1 MRSHGKRRRPRISRA
16 LALARH
22 FARPGRMA
30 SRGFMIA
37 FAVFDSATIALSS
50 NAHGYS
56 PASPLDAFLLLFYG
70 EPERPPSSCFYVTV
84 PITWLMGQ
92 ALFFAFIACA
102 LFWATGGRGKQF
114 LLRAGSSRTW
124 WSSLYL
130 AVLAMTLARFL
141 TSLAVC
147 AAFPA
152 VSHLLSIEPGTGE
165 LSPVCSLGFSAQVA
179 LHMALSVLLPQIL
192 LVQLLAFL
200 SLYMGA
206 FWSFACVA
214 AFSAL
219 SAIAP
224 GALLFGDWSMLAR
237 NAICRS
243 GGLSPVVIEAFSFL
257 LCALL
262 WAIGALKV
270 ASRVELM

>member
-1 MRSHGKRRRPRISRA
+1 
-16 LALARH
+16 
-22 FARPGRMA
+22 MA
-30 SRGFMIA
+30 SRGLMIA
-37 FAVFDSATIALSS
+37 FVVFGSATIALSS

-70 EPERPPSSCFYVTV
+70 EPEHAPSSRFYVTV

-92 ALFFAFIACA
+92 VLFFAFIACA
-102 LFWATGGRGKQF
+102 LFWATGGRGRQF

-130 AVLAMTLARFL
+130 AAFAMTLARFL
-141 TSLAVC
+141 ISLAVC

-152 VSHLLSIEPGTGE
+152 VSHLLSIEPGAGE
-165 LSPVCSLGFSAQVA
+165 LSPICSLGSSDQVA
-179 LHMALSVLLPQIL
+179 LHLAFSVLLPQIL
-192 LVQLLAFL
+192 LAQLLAFL

-206 FWSFACVA
+206 FWSFACVT

-224 GALLFGDWSMLAR
+224 GTLLFGDWSMLAR
-237 NAICRS
+237 NAICS
-243 GGLSPVVIEAFSFL
+243 PGGISPVAIEALSFL

-262 WAIGALKV
+262 WAIGALRV
-270 ASRVELM
+270 TSRAELM

>member
-37 FAVFDSATIALSS
+37 FAVFDSAAIALSS

-70 EPERPPSSCFYVTV
+70 EPERAPSSRFYLTI

-102 LFWATGGRGKQF
+102 IFWATGGRGKQY

-124 WSSLYL
+124 WSPLYL

-192 LVQLLAFL
+192 LAQLLAFL

-237 NAICRS
+237 NAICCPD
-243 GGLSPVVIEAFSFL
+243 GISPVTIEAFSLL
-257 LCALL
+257 LCASL
-262 WAIGALKV
+262 WAIGALRV
-270 ASRVELM
+270 TSHVELM

>member
-1 MRSHGKRRRPRISRA
+1 
-16 LALARH
+16 
-22 FARPGRMA
+22 MA

-37 FAVFDSATIALSS
+37 FAVFDSAAIALSS

-56 PASPLDAFLLLFYG
+56 SASPLDAILLLFYG
-70 EPERPPSSCFYVTV
+70 EPEHAPSSRFYLTI

-102 LFWATGGRGKQF
+102 LFWATGSRGRQF
-114 LLRAGSSRTW
+114 LLRAGSSRVW
-124 WSSLYL
+124 WRSLCM
-130 AVLAMTLARFL
+130 AMLAMALARFL
-141 TSLAVC
+141 VSIAVC
-147 AAFPA
+147 TAFPA
-152 VSHLLSIEPGTGE
+152 VSHLLGIEPSVGRAFPIG
-165 LSPVCSLGFSAQVA
+165 SLGPSPQFA
-179 LHMALSVLLPQIL
+179 LHTIFSVLLPQIL
-192 LVQLLAFL
+192 LAQLLAFL

-219 SAIAP
+219 SALAP

-270 ASRVELM
+270 TSRVELM

>member
-1 MRSHGKRRRPRISRA
+1 MRSHDKRRRPRISRA

-70 EPERPPSSCFYVTV
+70 EPEHAPSSRFYLTI

-102 LFWATGGRGKQF
+102 IFWATGSRGKQY

-130 AVLAMTLARFL
+130 AVLAMTLERFL

-192 LVQLLAFL
+192 LAQLLAFL

-237 NAICRS
+237 NAICCPD
-243 GGLSPVVIEAFSFL
+243 GISPVTIEAFSLL
-257 LCALL
+257 LCALF
-262 WAIGALKV
+262 WAIGTLRV
-270 ASRVELM
+270 TSRVELM

>member
-1 MRSHGKRRRPRISRA
+1 M
-16 LALARH
+16 ALARH

-70 EPERPPSSCFYVTV
+70 EPEHAPSSRFYVTI

-102 LFWATGGRGKQF
+102 IFWATGSRGKQY

-192 LVQLLAFL
+192 LAQLLAFL

-237 NAICRS
+237 NAICCPD
-243 GGLSPVVIEAFSFL
+243 GISPVTIEAFSLL
-257 LCALL
+257 LCALF
-262 WAIGALKV
+262 WAIGTLRV
-270 ASRVELM
+270 TSRVELM

>member
-1 MRSHGKRRRPRISRA
+1 MRSNGKKYRPGISRV

-22 FARPGRMA
+22 FARPGSMA
-30 SRGFMIA
+30 TCGFMVA
-37 FAVFDSATIALSS
+37 FVVFDSATIALSS
-50 NAHGYS
+50 NAHGYF

-70 EPERPPSSCFYVTV
+70 EPEHAPSSRFYVTV
-84 PITWLMGQ
+84 PITWLIGQ
-92 ALFFAFIACA
+92 VLFFAFIACA
-102 LFWATGGRGKQF
+102 LFWATGGRGRQF
-114 LLRAGSSRTW
+114 LLQAGSSRTW

-130 AVLAMTLARFL
+130 AVLAMTLIRFL
-141 TSLAVC
+141 ISLAVC

-192 LVQLLAFL
+192 LAQLLAFL

-219 SAIAP
+219 SALAP
-224 GALLFGDWSMLAR
+224 GILLFGDWSMLAR

-257 LCALL
+257 LCALP
-262 WAIGALKV
+262 WAIGALRV
-270 ASRVELM
+270 TSRVELM

>member
-1 MRSHGKRRRPRISRA
+1 
-16 LALARH
+16 
-22 FARPGRMA
+22 MA
-30 SRGFMIA
+30 TRGFMIA
-37 FAVFDSATIALSS
+37 FVVFDSATIALSS
-50 NAHGYS
+50 NARGNS

-70 EPERPPSSCFYVTV
+70 EPEHAPSSRFYVTV

-92 ALFFAFIACA
+92 VLFFAFIACA
-102 LFWATGGRGKQF
+102 LFWATGGRGRQF

-130 AVLAMTLARFL
+130 AVLAMTLARL
-141 TSLAVC
+141 LISLAVC

-152 VSHLLSIEPGTGE
+152 VSHLLRIEPGTGE
-165 LSPVCSLGFSAQVA
+165 LSPVCSLGSSDQVA
-179 LHMALSVLLPQIL
+179 LHLAFSILLPQIL
-192 LVQLLAFL
+192 LAQFLAFL

-224 GALLFGDWSMLAR
+224 GTLLFGDWSMLAR
-237 NAICRS
+237 NAICCS
-243 GGLSPVVIEAFSFL
+243 GGLSPVAIEAFSVL

-262 WAIGALKV
+262 WAIGALRV
-270 ASRVELM
+270 TSRVELM

>member
-1 MRSHGKRRRPRISRA
+1 MRSHGKRHRPRISRA

-70 EPERPPSSCFYVTV
+70 EPEHAPSSRFYLTI

-92 ALFFAFIACA
+92 ALFFTFIACA
-102 LFWATGGRGKQF
+102 IFWATGSRGKQY

-130 AVLAMTLARFL
+130 AVLAMTLERFL

-165 LSPVCSLGFSAQVA
+165 LSPIGSLGFSAQVA

-192 LVQLLAFL
+192 LAQLLAFL

-224 GALLFGDWSMLAR
+224 WALLFGDWSMLAR

-262 WAIGALKV
+262 WAIGALRV
-270 ASRVELM
+270 TSRVELM

>member
-50 NAHGYS
+50 NARGYS

-70 EPERPPSSCFYVTV
+70 EPEHAPSSRFYLTI

-102 LFWATGGRGKQF
+102 IFWATGGRGKQY

-179 LHMALSVLLPQIL
+179 LHMALSVLLLQIL
-192 LVQLLAFL
+192 LAQLLAFL

-206 FWSFACVA
+206 FWSFACVT

-219 SAIAP
+219 SALAP
-224 GALLFGDWSMLAR
+224 GILLFGDWSMLAR

-262 WAIGALKV
+262 WAIGALRV
-270 ASRVELM
+270 TSRVELM

>member
-1 MRSHGKRRRPRISRA
+1 
-16 LALARH
+16 
-22 FARPGRMA
+22 MA

-37 FAVFDSATIALSS
+37 FAVFDSVTIALSS
-50 NAHGYS
+50 NAHVYS

-70 EPERPPSSCFYVTV
+70 EPEHAPSSRFYLTI

-102 LFWATGGRGKQF
+102 LFWATGGRGKQY

-141 TSLAVC
+141 ISLAVC

-192 LVQLLAFL
+192 LAQLLAFL

-206 FWSFACVA
+206 FWSFACAA

-219 SAIAP
+219 SALAP
-224 GALLFGDWSMLAR
+224 GTLLFGDWSMLAR

-270 ASRVELM
+270 TSRVELM

>member
-1 MRSHGKRRRPRISRA
+1 MRSHGKKCRPRISRA

-22 FARPGRMA
+22 FAQPGHMA

-37 FAVFDSATIALSS
+37 FAIFDSATIALSS
-50 NAHGYS
+50 NARGYS

-70 EPERPPSSCFYVTV
+70 EPEHAPSSRFYVTV

-92 ALFFAFIACA
+92 VLFFAFIACA
-102 LFWATGGRGKQF
+102 LFWATGGRGRQF

-141 TSLAVC
+141 ISLAVC

-152 VSHLLSIEPGTGE
+152 VSHLLRIEPGTGE
-165 LSPVCSLGFSAQVA
+165 LSPIDSLEFSAQAA
-179 LHMALSVLLPQIL
+179 LYMALSVLLPQIL
-192 LVQLLAFL
+192 LTQFLAFL

-224 GALLFGDWSMLAR
+224 GTLLFGDWSMLAR
-237 NAICRS
+237 NAICCS
-243 GGLSPVVIEAFSFL
+243 GGLSPVAIEAFSVL

-262 WAIGALKV
+262 WAIGALRV
-270 ASRVELM
+270 TSRVELM

>member
-1 MRSHGKRRRPRISRA
+1 
-16 LALARH
+16 
-22 FARPGRMA
+22 MA
-30 SRGFMIA
+30 ACGFMVA
-37 FAVFDSATIALSS
+37 FVVFDSAAIALSS
-50 NAHGYS
+50 NARGYS

-70 EPERPPSSCFYVTV
+70 EPEHAPSSRFYVTI

-102 LFWATGGRGKQF
+102 IFWATGGRGKQY
-114 LLRAGSSRTW
+114 LLQAGSSRTW

-165 LSPVCSLGFSAQVA
+165 LSPVCTLGSSDQVA
-179 LHMALSVLLPQIL
+179 LYMALSVLLPQIL
-192 LVQLLAFL
+192 LAQLSTFL

-206 FWSFACVA
+206 FWSFACAA

-224 GALLFGDWSMLAR
+224 GTLLFGDWSMLAR
-237 NAICRS
+237 NAICS
-243 GGLSPVVIEAFSFL
+243 PGGLSPVAIEALSFL
-257 LCALL
+257 LCASL
-262 WAIGALKV
+262 WAIGALRV
-270 ASRVELM
+270 TSHVELM